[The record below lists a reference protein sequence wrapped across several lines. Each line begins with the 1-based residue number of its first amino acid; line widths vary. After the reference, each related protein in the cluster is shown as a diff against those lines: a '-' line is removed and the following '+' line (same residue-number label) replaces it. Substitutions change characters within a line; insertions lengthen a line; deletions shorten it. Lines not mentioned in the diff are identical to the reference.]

1 MDIYSVL
8 PAKNSPEDIFLAY
21 VWYNIAALLGNEMAP
36 TNKESIAKEMT
47 STQIEKAQELSKQ
60 CYNSNYKDCD

>member
-36 TNKESIAKEMT
+36 TNKESIAKGMT
-47 STQIEKAQELSKQ
+47 SAQIAEAQDLSIQ
-60 CYNSNYKDCD
+60 CYKSNYKDCD